1 LECHN
6 AEDAKGG
13 LVMDSYQ
20 NLQKGGDNGPVITA
34 GEPDKSRLVLLPEGK
49 AKPPMPPKKAK
60 QPKPSE
66 VAVLRAWVA
75 AGAKDDTATITLQL
89 PEIKPHMQAAPPIA
103 ALAYRPDGK
112 LLAVGAHK
120 AVMMVDLAT
129 DDVMG
134 QFAAHPGRVTAL
146 AFSRDGRRLAVASS
160 SPGTAGDVFLYALA
174 KTVTENGAI
183 ALKTA

>member
-1 LECHN
+1 
-6 AEDAKGG
+6 
-13 LVMDSYQ
+13 
-20 NLQKGGDNGPVITA
+20 
-34 GEPDKSRLVLLPEGK
+34 
-49 AKPPMPPKKAK
+49 
-60 QPKPSE
+60 
-66 VAVLRAWVA
+66 VA

-183 ALKTA
+183 ALKTALKQNLSGMAPERVVQAHKDAILNLAFSPDGELLATT